1 MQCTCKDGS
10 SKRSFE
16 KEILKAVLNGANM
29 GDINHDKEFP
39 VLFRPFVVAQ
49 VSQRLTKYFGTRL
62 EQTSFNPPVNIQTGK
77 GTNYHRTKY
86 NTKYK

>member
-1 MQCTCKDGS
+1 MYKDGS

-16 KEILKAVLNGANM
+16 NDVLKAVLNRADM
-29 GDINHDKEFP
+29 GDIIHSKDFP

-62 EQTSFNPPVNIQTGK
+62 EQTGFSPTINIQADK
-77 GTNYHRTKY
+77 GTNYHRTRQLPL
-86 NTKYK
+86 TS